1 MCRDP
6 HPLLFGPVLL
16 GAGGISAHVV
26 FRTPASYGL
35 TVLSLSLT
43 LGPFSPGRGTDPK
56 KAEEGHDPSWHR
68 AGILQRVRKS
78 LLRACISTE
87 DQGRFLTG
95 SDQCCHP
102 ATPEGSGVWLTLLY
116 QLLGVRLCS
125 ADGGHDVLTEILGQQ
140 GQGDLTAPS
149 AVCLDGSFHFLS
161 CDGSP
166 TPLPQAREL

>member
-1 MCRDP
+1 MRP
-6 HPLLFGPVLL
+6 RGRGPARLL
-16 GAGGISAHVV
+16 GAWGSPGKNTGAGCHALLRYTWWRVRSQLL
-26 FRTPASYGL
+26 S
-35 TVLSLSLT
+35 SLSRPLP
-43 LGPFSPGRGTDPK
+43 L
-56 KAEEGHDPSWHR
+56 PS
-68 AGILQRVRKS
+68 RVRKS

>member
-1 MCRDP
+1 MSDSCDP
-6 HPLLFGPVLL
+6 VVGGPP
-16 GAGGISAHVV
+16 GSSAHGALQA
-26 FRTPASYGL
+26 RTLERAATPSCYTWWRVPFQL
-35 TVLSLSLT
+35 LSRLSRPLP
-43 LGPFSPGRGTDPK
+43 L
-56 KAEEGHDPSWHR
+56 PS
-68 AGILQRVRKS
+68 RVRTS
-78 LLRACISTE
+78 LLWVCISTE

-125 ADGGHDVLTEILGQQ
+125 ADGSHDVLTEILGQQ